1 MRHVEA
7 RDARRNEE
15 EKMTIFEKIA
25 DEVQKGNSETVE
37 ELVTEALSSEVS
49 VEKVL
54 NEGLVAGMNI
64 IGEKF
69 KNNECFIPEVLV
81 SAKAMTLGL
90 EILKPRLAESNVR
103 PRGKVVIGTIQGD
116 LHDIGKNIVAMLLQG
131 AGFEVVDL
139 GADVPIDRFVE
150 SAKNEKAD
158 IVGMSALLTTT
169 MINMK
174 TVINGLKDA
183 GLRSDVKVIVGGAP
197 VTQAYALQIEADGY
211 APDAASGVDVA
222 RKLLNV

>member
-1 MRHVEA
+1 
-7 RDARRNEE
+7 
-15 EKMTIFEKIA
+15 MTIFEKIV

-37 ELVTEALSSEVS
+37 NLVKEALSTEVP
-49 VEKVL
+49 VEGIL

-64 IGEKF
+64 VGVKF

-81 SAKAMTLGL
+81 SAKAMKVGL
-90 EILKPRLAESNVR
+90 DILKPRLAESNVKS
-103 PRGKVVIGTIQGD
+103 RGKVVIGTIQGD

-139 GADVPIDRFVE
+139 GADVSIDRFVE

-158 IVGMSALLTTT
+158 LVGMSALLITT

-174 TVINGLKDA
+174 EVIRGLKEA
-183 GLRSDVKVIVGGAP
+183 GLGDDVKVIVGGAP
-197 VTQAYALQIEADGY
+197 VTRDYADQIGADGY